1 MVGHRRRGRG
11 GTGGVGVVGTRDRHE
26 LLLAD
31 EAVEQLGVVDHLV
44 AAADLGVLVLDRVEA
59 VRAGH
64 HDLGRLDLV
73 EHLDVALGEHLEE
86 QLVAGAAG
94 RVAGARLA
102 VTEDGE
108 ADPGGV
114 EQLGHG
120 AGRLLRPVL
129 VGAGA
134 ADPEQVVDLGGVLH
148 VLAHDLDLERQV
160 LGPVEAGPGRH
171 APGVGLVLEVLEQAA
186 ELGGEGRLDQ
196 HLVAAQVHDRVD
208 VLDVDGALL
217 DAGAARRT
225 RPQDV
230 LVDHR
235 VRPVRVVGPQRVRDV
250 VARVADQR
258 QLGQGPGL
266 LGQAVTVGL
275 GRQQV
280 RRLGVRVVAHRH
292 HQHLGRQ
299 RLLGVPGGALRLAA
313 AALGAGGEVQQ
324 ALPGEVLDLAGAE
337 RGVLVE
343 VLDVLEVHRGAT
355 DRDRLQ
361 RAQRRA
367 AVGVP
372 LEVDVEEGE
381 EPVPGH
387 AHRRLQRD
395 GDQPGHR
402 DEDLQRGDDDD
413 GGLEGADRQA
423 GERGA
428 DEERQRE
435 VQRPAVALAGRPG
448 QGVLQ
453 ATQGQD
459 AQDDA
464 EDGQLDV
471 VGLPERRPVEPAAAL
486 QGARVLPLADGHQHE
501 DAHQRRPR
509 DELGDPLVGHEVADQ
524 REREAGGEQLA
535 VRREQGEEQQPEG
548 DHHEPVRR
556 RHDRQPRHPGV
567 AEELAHQRAGAGDR
581 VAGAVRVGLAEP
593 EHRQEVAHHLGE
605 ERDRDRGDGEADDE
619 RDDLQG
625 WHAREFTDR

>member
-1 MVGHRRRGRG
+1 MSTGHCS
-11 GTGGVGVVGTRDRHE
+11 TQAPHVV
-26 LLLAD
+26 
-31 EAVEQLGVVDHLV
+31 Q
-44 AAADLGVLVLDRVEA
+44 
-59 VRAGH
+59 
-64 HDLGRLDLV
+64 
-73 EHLDVALGEHLEE
+73 
-86 QLVAGAAG
+86 
-94 RVAGARLA
+94 
-102 VTEDGE
+102 
-108 ADPGGV
+108 
-114 EQLGHG
+114 
-120 AGRLLRPVL
+120 
-129 VGAGA
+129 
-134 ADPEQVVDLGGVLH
+134 
-148 VLAHDLDLERQV
+148 
-160 LGPVEAGPGRH
+160 
-171 APGVGLVLEVLEQAA
+171 
-186 ELGGEGRLDQ
+186 
-196 HLVAAQVHDRVD
+196 
-208 VLDVDGALL
+208 
-217 DAGAARRT
+217 

-230 LVDHR
+230 LVDDR

-299 RLLGVPGGALRLAA
+299 RLLGVPGRALRLAA

-402 DEDLQRGDDDD
+402 DEDLQRGHDDD

-423 GERGA
+423 GERVA

-435 VQRPAVALAGRPG
+435 VQRPAVAS
-448 QGVLQ
+448 
-453 ATQGQD
+453 
-459 AQDDA
+459 
-464 EDGQLDV
+464 
-471 VGLPERRPVEPAAAL
+471 PAVR
-486 QGARVLPLADGHQHE
+486 ARAYS
-501 DAHQRRPR
+501 RPR
-509 DELGDPLVGHEVADQ
+509 
-524 REREAGGEQLA
+524 R
-535 VRREQGEEQQPEG
+535 VRMHRTT
-548 DHHEPVRR
+548 
-556 RHDRQPRHPGV
+556 PRMV
-567 AEELAHQRAGAGDR
+567 SS
-581 VAGAVRVGLAEP
+581 
-593 EHRQEVAHHLGE
+593 
-605 ERDRDRGDGEADDE
+605 
-619 RDDLQG
+619 
-625 WHAREFTDR
+625 T